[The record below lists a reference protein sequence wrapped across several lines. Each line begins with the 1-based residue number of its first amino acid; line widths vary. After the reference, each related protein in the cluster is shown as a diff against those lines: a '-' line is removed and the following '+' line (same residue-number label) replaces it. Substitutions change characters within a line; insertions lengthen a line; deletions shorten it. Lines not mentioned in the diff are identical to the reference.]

1 VGCRRRRHSGAQA
14 VTTVPA
20 QFDRAVLRSYETLRL
35 QRQIL
40 MDRAAAAVVAACR
53 LPVGAR

>member
-1 VGCRRRRHSGAQA
+1 
-14 VTTVPA
+14 VPA

-40 MDRAAAAVVAACR
+40 MDRAAAAVVATCR